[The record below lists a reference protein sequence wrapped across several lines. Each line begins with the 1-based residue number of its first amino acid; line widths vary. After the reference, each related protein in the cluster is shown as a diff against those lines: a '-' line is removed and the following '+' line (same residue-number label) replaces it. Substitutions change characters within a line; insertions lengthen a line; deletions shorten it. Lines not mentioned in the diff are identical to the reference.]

1 MMQVQSR
8 ADLVH
13 DVSQFLFREARY
25 ADDHRYEDWEALWA
39 DDGIYWIPANGDDID
54 PERQMSI
61 IYDNRS
67 RIRLRVRQLMT
78 GKRHTQEPQSR
89 LRRIVGDIEVLKAD
103 ARELQVTCNTMIFES
118 ALRGDVIWASRN
130 EFVLR
135 REGDD
140 FKIARKKVVLVNND
154 KAIFTLSFLV

>member
-1 MMQVQSR
+1 MMQVQSK
-8 ADLVH
+8 ADLHH

-25 ADDHRYEDWEALWA
+25 ADDHRYEEWEALWS
-39 DDGIYWIPANGDDID
+39 DDGFYWIPANGDDID

-89 LRRIVGDIEVLKAD
+89 LRRIVGNIEIIKVEE
-103 ARELQVTCNTMIFES
+103 RELHVACNTMIFES
-118 ALRGDVIWASRN
+118 ALRGDILWASKN

-135 REGDD
+135 RNGYD
-140 FKIARKKVVLVNND
+140 FMIARKKVALVNND

>member
-1 MMQVQSR
+1 MMQVQSK
-8 ADLVH
+8 ADLHH
-13 DVSQFLFREARY
+13 DVSQFLFREARC
-25 ADDHRYEDWEALWA
+25 ADDHRYEEWEALWS

-89 LRRIVGDIEVLKAD
+89 LRRIVGNIEIIKVEG
-103 ARELQVTCNTMIFES
+103 RELHVACNTMIFES
-118 ALRGDVIWASRN
+118 ALRGDILWASKN

-135 REGDD
+135 RNGDD
-140 FKIARKKVVLVNND
+140 FMIARKKVVLVNND

>member
-1 MMQVQSR
+1 MIEVQSK
-8 ADLVH
+8 ADLLH
-13 DVSQFLFREARY
+13 EISQFLFREARY
-25 ADDHRYEDWEALWA
+25 ADDHRYEEWEALWA
-39 DDGIYWIPANGDDID
+39 DDGVYWIPANGDDID

-67 RIRLRVRQLMT
+67 RIGLRVRQLMT

-89 LRRIVGDIEVLKAD
+89 LRRVVGNIEVLKVEGG
-103 ARELQVTCNTMIFES
+103 ELHVACNTMIFES
-118 ALRGDVIWASRN
+118 ALRGDILWASKN

-135 REGDD
+135 RHGDD
-140 FKIARKKVVLVNND
+140 FKIGRKKVALVNND

>member
-1 MMQVQSR
+1 MMQVQSKVE
-8 ADLVH
+8 LLH
-13 DVSQFLFREARY
+13 EISQFLFREARY
-25 ADDHRYEDWEALWA
+25 ADDHRYEAWEALWA

-67 RIRLRVRQLMT
+67 RIGLRVRQLMT

-89 LRRIVGDIEVLKAD
+89 LRRIVGDIEVLKAEGH
-103 ARELQVTCNTMIFES
+103 ELQVTCNTMIFES
-118 ALRGDVIWASRN
+118 ALRGDIIWASRN

-135 REGDD
+135 RDGDD
-140 FKIARKKVVLVNND
+140 FKIARKKVALVNND

>member
-1 MMQVQSR
+1 MIRVESR

-13 DVSQFLFREARY
+13 EISQFLFREARY
-25 ADDHRYEDWEALWA
+25 ADDHRYEEWEALWT
-39 DDGIYWIPANGDDID
+39 DDGVYWIPANGDDID
-54 PERQMSI
+54 PDRQMSI

-67 RIRLRVRQLMT
+67 RIGLRVRQLLT

-89 LRRIVGDIEVLKAD
+89 LRRIVGDIELLKAEG
-103 ARELQVTCNTMIFES
+103 RELHVACNTMIFES
-118 ALRGDVIWASRN
+118 ALRGDIIWASRN

-135 REGDD
+135 RDGDD
-140 FKIARKKVVLVNND
+140 FKIARKKVALVNND

>member
-1 MMQVQSR
+1 MIQVQSK
-8 ADLVH
+8 ADLHH
-13 DVSQFLFREARY
+13 DVSQFLFREARC
-25 ADDHRYEDWEALWA
+25 ADDHRYEEWEALWS

-89 LRRIVGDIEVLKAD
+89 LRRIVGNIEIIKVEE
-103 ARELQVTCNTMIFES
+103 RELHVACNTMIFES
-118 ALRGDVIWASRN
+118 ALRSDILWASKN

-135 REGDD
+135 RNGDD
-140 FKIARKKVVLVNND
+140 FMIARKKVALVNND

>member
-1 MMQVQSR
+1 MMQAQSR
-8 ADLVH
+8 ADLHH

-25 ADDHRYEDWEALWA
+25 ADDHRYEEWEALWS

-89 LRRIVGDIEVLKAD
+89 LRRIVGNIEIIKVEE
-103 ARELQVTCNTMIFES
+103 RELHVACNTMIFES
-118 ALRGDVIWASRN
+118 ALRGDILWASKN

-135 REGDD
+135 RNGDD
-140 FKIARKKVVLVNND
+140 FMIARKKVVLVNND